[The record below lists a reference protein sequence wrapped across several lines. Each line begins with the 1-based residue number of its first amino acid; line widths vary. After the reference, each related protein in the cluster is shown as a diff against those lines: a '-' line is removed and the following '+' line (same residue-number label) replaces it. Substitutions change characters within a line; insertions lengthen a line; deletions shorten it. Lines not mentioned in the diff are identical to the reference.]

1 MPGLIATQLVGTAT
15 LRPYVIGFLVLFLIA
30 ATRDLGTRRTV
41 CYLGWA
47 LGVALAAEL
56 ASTRVGFP
64 FGLYHYTG
72 DTRGPAAFVL
82 NVPALPPAPRALDLS
97 ASTVPFF
104 SPLSFPFL
112 AYASFCLA
120 RLVLPRTWA
129 ASCG

>member
-1 MPGLIATQLVGTAT
+1 MLGLIATQLVGTAT

-64 FGLYHYTG
+64 FGLYHYTVDG
-72 DTRGPAAFVL
+72 QQLIAVGGAIAKRTAPQRHRPSRSLTSGSARRKRPTSRTAA
-82 NVPALPPAPRALDLS
+82 ACSRRIS
-97 ASTVPFF
+97 GSGASPG
-104 SPLSFPFL
+104 
-112 AYASFCLA
+112 C
-120 RLVLPRTWA
+120 R
-129 ASCG
+129 